1 MPLQGI
7 LQYLMAVSLP
17 VWLVVEE
24 IIRRCGPSAV
34 NTHEPS
40 PATSLAPTG
49 LGAPFRS
56 VVH

>member
-1 MPLQGI
+1 MPLQEI
-7 LQYLMAVSLP
+7 LPYLMAVSLP
-17 VWLVVEE
+17 VWLGAEE
-24 IIRRCGPSAV
+24 IVYRCGPSAV

-49 LGAPFRS
+49 LNAPPRS